1 MSDHVETPGVSRRR
15 VLRATAIGAAWAVPT
30 VGILGVG
37 TAHADTPSGTP
48 PTTAPPTVEP
58 TVEPSQPPT
67 TTDEPT
73 TPDTTTTTTGAVL
86 PEQTAGSPRAPQ
98 AAPVR
103 AAAPAAQGES
113 LAFTGSETT
122 TAATVA
128 AGLVLGGAALTIA
141 SRTRSDGEGKGKH
154 TA

>member
-1 MSDHVETPGVSRRR
+1 MSDHEQTSGVSRRR

-30 VGILGVG
+30 VGVLGVG
-37 TAHADTPSGTP
+37 AAHADTPSGTP
-48 PTTAPPTVEP
+48 TTPPTVPTVEP
-58 TVEPSQPPT
+58 TITPSQPT
-67 TTDEPT
+67 VSES
-73 TPDTTTTTTGAVL
+73 TPPGNL
-86 PEQTAGSPRAPQ
+86 PERTNRPPQ

-103 AAAPAAQGES
+103 EAPAGQEQA

-128 AGLVLGGAALTIA
+128 AGLVLGGAALTLA
-141 SRTRSDGEGKGKH
+141 SKRKPEGKH